1 MRLTVRVRP
10 GASATAVGGSYGGGA
25 VLVVRVAAPAVDG
38 RATEAA
44 LVAIA
49 DAFGVPRRSVSL
61 VHGATSHSK
70 VVELSGDASRLSG
83 RLLELL
89 GDPPG

>member
-1 MRLTVRVRP
+1 
-10 GASATAVGGSYGGGA
+10 
-25 VLVVRVAAPAVDG
+25 
-38 RATEAA
+38 
-44 LVAIA
+44 
-49 DAFGVPRRSVSL
+49 VSL